1 MPKVTI
7 PMASLTMASEDGEM
21 ISPSEG
27 DAVSFTI
34 EGTVEGVD
42 GEMADI
48 AMETVNGQPAYPEE
62 EVVEEEVVEEGPSR
76 DELMA
81 EMVEIDATGGL

>member
-1 MPKVTI
+1 
-7 PMASLTMASEDGEM
+7 M

-34 EGTVEGVD
+34 EGTVEGMD
-42 GEMADI
+42 GDMAEI
-48 AMETVNGQPAYPEE
+48 TMETVNGQPAYPEE

-81 EMVEIDATGGL
+81 EMVEIDAAGGL

>member
-1 MPKVTI
+1 
-7 PMASLTMASEDGEM
+7 M
-21 ISPSEG
+21 ISPSKG

-42 GEMADI
+42 GEMAEI
-48 AMETVNGQPAYPEE
+48 TMETVNGQPAYPEE

>member
-1 MPKVTI
+1 MPSVMI
-7 PMASLTMASEDGEM
+7 PMASLMMANEEGEM

-34 EGTVEGVD
+34 EGTVEGMD
-42 GEMADI
+42 GDMAEI
-48 AMETVNGQPAYPEE
+48 TMETVNGQPAYPEE

-81 EMVEIDATGGL
+81 EMVEIDAAGGL

>member
-1 MPKVTI
+1 
-7 PMASLTMASEDGEM
+7 MAAITMASEDGEM
-21 ISPSEG
+21 VSPSEG

>member
-1 MPKVTI
+1 MPTVTI
-7 PMASLTMASEDGEM
+7 PMASLTMANEEGEM

-34 EGTVEGVD
+34 EGTVEGMD
-42 GEMADI
+42 GDMAEI
-48 AMETVNGQPAYPEE
+48 TMETVNGQPAYPEE
-62 EVVEEEVVEEGPSR
+62 EVVEEVVEEGPSR

>member
-1 MPKVTI
+1 
-7 PMASLTMASEDGEM
+7 M
-21 ISPSEG
+21 ISPTKG
-27 DAVSFTI
+27 DSVSFTI

-42 GEMADI
+42 GDMANI

-62 EVVEEEVVEEGPSR
+62 EIVEEKVVEGPSR

>member
-1 MPKVTI
+1 
-7 PMASLTMASEDGEM
+7 MASLMMANEEGEM

-34 EGTVEGVD
+34 EGTVEGMD
-42 GEMADI
+42 GDMAEI
-48 AMETVNGQPAYPEE
+48 TMETVNGQPAYPEE

-81 EMVEIDATGGL
+81 EMVEIDAAGGL

>member
-1 MPKVTI
+1 MPTVSI
-7 PMASLTMASEDGEM
+7 PMAAITMASEDGEM
-21 ISPSEG
+21 VSPSEG

-34 EGTVEGVD
+34 EGTVEEMD
-42 GEMADI
+42 GDMANI

-62 EVVEEEVVEEGPSR
+62 EIVEEEVVEGPSR

-81 EMVEIDATGGL
+81 EMVEIDASGGL

>member
-1 MPKVTI
+1 
-7 PMASLTMASEDGEM
+7 M

-62 EVVEEEVVEEGPSR
+62 EVVEEVVEEGPSR

-81 EMVEIDATGGL
+81 EMVEIDATGGI

>member
-7 PMASLTMASEDGEM
+7 PMASLAMADEEGEM

-27 DAVSFTI
+27 DTVSFTI

-42 GEMADI
+42 GDTVEI
-48 AMETVNGQPAYPEE
+48 TMETVNGQPAYPEE
-62 EVVEEEVVEEGPSR
+62 EIVEEEVVEGPSR

-81 EMVEIDATGGL
+81 EMVEIDANGGL